1 MKNVSISEE
10 DRKRVAEM
18 LNGVLA
24 DSYRLALKTQNFH
37 WNVSGPQ
44 FKALHDLFEEQYGDL
59 NEAVDDL
66 AERVRALG
74 FAAPGGFNAFER
86 LSVIEDAPEEPG
98 TANEMLRDLAEDN
111 TTLEGRARAAL
122 EVAEGVGDEVTS
134 DMLIG
139 RMTAHDKAA
148 WMLRA
153 SL

>member
-59 NEAVDDL
+59 AEAVDDL

-74 FAAPGGFNAFER
+74 FAAPGGFNVFER

-98 TANEMLRDLAEDN
+98 TANEMLRGLAEDN
-111 TTLEGRARAAL
+111 TMLEGRARAAL
-122 EVAEGVGDEVTS
+122 EVAEGVGDEATA
-134 DMLIG
+134 DMLIA

>member
-18 LNGVLA
+18 LNGILA

-74 FAAPGGFNAFER
+74 FAAPGGFTVFDR
-86 LSVIEDAPEEPG
+86 LSVIEDAPKDPG

-122 EVAEGVGDEVTS
+122 EVAEGVGDEVTV